1 MISEYTNAKVSVG
14 NALSFTI
21 VVMGVFLSVFV
32 SVREISWLRIATIIL
47 LGICY
52 IFIGIYVYS
61 IAAGHSYIW
70 LRFLYIFVEILL
82 ALSII
87 YISNGAGI
95 CLLILLPIIGHSVV
109 LFAPRVMLGI
119 NGLIALLYFG
129 ASRFVLHGSEITT
142 TGLPIYLAGQIFV
155 IIFMQMYIEDET
167 AHNKIIRLIQELE
180 KANSNLRNYVNQI
193 EELTLVKERNRF
205 AREIHDGLG
214 HYLTVIHMQIQAARA
229 IMVSDPKK
237 ALETL
242 TIAQKQSQEALSDV
256 RKSVSAFRELAET
269 RIPLSVRISN
279 LVSGIFND
287 KLKITNLVIGNMAP
301 VSPQIELVIF
311 RIVQEGIQNCIKHAD
326 ASELAITLDYK
337 DEAFLI
343 LIIRDNGIGSQN
355 LDRGFGLKGME
366 ERVKQIGGRIKYQAE
381 ESKGFEIKVEIP
393 L

>member
-1 MISEYTNAKVSVG
+1 MISEYKNAKVSVG

-32 SVREISWLRIATIIL
+32 SVREISWFRIATLIL
-47 LGICY
+47 IGICY

-61 IAAGHSYIW
+61 IAAGHSFIW

-95 CLLILLPIIGHSVV
+95 CLLILLPIIGHSVI

-129 ASRFVLHGSEITT
+129 GSRFVLYGSEITT
-142 TGLPIYLAGQIFV
+142 TGLPIYLAGQIFI
-155 IIFMQMYIEDET
+155 IIFMQMYIEDEA

-229 IMVSDPKK
+229 IMVSDPQK

-256 RKSVSAFRELAET
+256 RKSVSAFRELSET
-269 RIPLSVRISN
+269 RIPLSERINN
-279 LVSGIFND
+279 LVSGITND
-287 KLKITNLVIGNMAP
+287 KLKITNLMIGKMFP

-311 RIVQEGIQNCIKHAD
+311 RIIQEGIQNCIKHAH
-326 ASELAITLDYK
+326 ASELVITLDYK
-337 DEAFLI
+337 DETFLK
-343 LIIRDNGIGSQN
+343 LIIRDNGIGSQD
-355 LDRGFGLKGME
+355 LDRGFGLNGME
-366 ERVKQIGGRIKYQAE
+366 ERVKQIGGQIKYQAE